1 MYIKNIQISNFRKIK
16 TLKLDFNKH
25 LNFIIW
31 ENDSWKTA
39 LIDWLKLV
47 LWTISNDYIKL
58 ENDDFNDTSKDIIIE
73 LVIVW
78 FDEEQQIK
86 FLDWWWEWEWIK
98 LKFRAEKKWDR
109 IFSKVLAWPIES
121 EEDGKYLESDI
132 KELLNSVYLKPLRD
146 AENDLNA
153 WKNSRLS
160 KILLWHKYFKWKERW
175 HDLIEKFERLNNEIK
190 NYFGRPQGWESD
202 VINQI
207 INNHFEEFMWEN
219 KNVSIDTWKPD
230 LQNILEKLSLE
241 FENNKKP
248 WLWTS
253 NLLFIA
259 SELLLLHE
267 RTKSW
272 LWIAL
277 IEELEAHIHPQKQ
290 LTLIDYLQK
299 KSREED
305 IQIFITSHSPN
316 IASKVDL
323 HNIIICKDA
332 IFYPL
337 KNWKTKLEEKDYKFL
352 KRFLDVT
359 KADLFFAKW
368 LIFVEWIAEAILIPT
383 IAELFDINLNRKWI
397 SIINL
402 NGLSFERYLKV
413 FLNDEWKNYL
423 WIKIACITDR
433 DWKDKE
439 DFIQK
444 KIKQENS
451 WNIPSNFLKKNSKDE
466 DVFDIK
472 KFFEY
477 KINDWK
483 IEEYFIELLPKEYI
497 AWEMDIKYFYNN
509 IKTLEFDLSIW
520 DFFYDLLQSRRN
532 MNVSWSFDWDIKI
545 EEEYQ
550 KNKYLWASLLYKK
563 LEATKWDFA
572 QELALIWEWGE
583 IIKKWI
589 EEQKSKEEINEEL
602 KNYKEELKEKFIKDP
617 YVKYIL
623 KALEHVTWEPILSS
637 NNWWNE

>member
-1 MYIKNIQISNFRKIK
+1 MYIKSIKISNFRK
-16 TLKLDFNKH
+16 LNNLNLEFNEH

-58 ENDDFNDTSKDIIIE
+58 ENDDFNDISKDIIIE
-73 LVIVW
+73 LIIVW
-78 FDEEQQIK
+78 FNEEQQIK
-86 FLDWWWEWEWIK
+86 FLDWWWELEWIK

-121 EEDGKYLESDI
+121 EEDGKYLEPDI

-175 HDLIEKFERLNNEIK
+175 HDLIEKFGRLNSEIK
-190 NYFGRPQGWESD
+190 NYFGRPQNWESD

-219 KNVSIDTWKPD
+219 KKVSIDTWKPD
-230 LQNILEKLSLE
+230 LQNILEKLSLD

-290 LTLIDYLQK
+290 LTLIDYLQR
-299 KSREED
+299 KSREEN

-332 IFYPL
+332 VFYPL

-352 KRFLDVT
+352 ERFLDVT

-383 IAELFDINLNRKWI
+383 IAELFNINLNRKWV

-413 FLNDEWKNYL
+413 FLNNEWKNYL

-433 DWKDKE
+433 DWKKDNNWTE
-439 DFIQK
+439 DEK
-444 KIKQENS
+444 KKMTKSNFESLVNS
-451 WNIPSNFLKKNSKDE
+451 WLSESDFKKLD
-466 DVFDIK
+466 FD
-472 KFFEY
+472 Y
-477 KINDWK
+477 K
-483 IEEYFIELLPKEYI
+483 EL
-497 AWEMDIKYFYNN
+497 DTIKYFYNN
-509 IKTLEFDLSIW
+509 IKTLEFDLAVW
-520 DFFYDLLQSRRN
+520 AFFDDLLKARK
-532 MNVSWSFDWDIKI
+532 NVQWIQNETDITSENDKYKKAFKLYWKI
-545 EEEYQ
+545 ED
-550 KNKYLWASLLYKK
+550 L
-563 LEATKWDFA
+563 KWDFA

-589 EEQKSKEEINEEL
+589 IDEKSEQEV
-602 KNYKEELKEKFIKDP
+602 KEELKDYKQTLKEKFKNDA
-617 YVKYIL
+617 YVRYIL
-623 KALEHVTWEPILSS
+623 KSLEHVTWESILSS
-637 NNWWNE
+637 NNW